1 MSCSVPAIVAGLRAQ
16 LQLASRGRSSRSH
29 LRLAA
34 DFLVLNSNWHHGDGH
49 GLLAIPWNRDGFL
62 DENRASLA
70 GQPSFSGIP
79 QQQSGFIS
87 QIQWLGT
94 FRHYSGVRELV
105 FGEMPDALVDQQFIR
120 HRTPDDA

>member
-1 MSCSVPAIVAGLRAQ
+1 M
-16 LQLASRGRSSRSH
+16 
-29 LRLAA
+29 
-34 DFLVLNSNWHHGDGH
+34 
-49 GLLAIPWNRDGFL
+49 LAIPWNRDGFL

-70 GQPSFSGIP
+70 GKPSFSGIP

-105 FGEMPDALVDQQFIR
+105 FG
-120 HRTPDDA
+120 